1 MAQLRLCQT
10 TNVRIAA
17 SPLRSW
23 KLKVRDQFKVRF
35 LCNPK
40 DVQVEM
46 GHADIQ
52 MTYNVYGHL
61 FNDKDS
67 NRRRSERS
75 ERLASLLS

>member
-1 MAQLRLCQT
+1 MQPRHNFHRLRHFHASML
-10 TNVRIAA
+10 IADGA
-17 SPLRSW
+17 
-23 KLKVRDQFKVRF
+23 
-35 LCNPK
+35 NPK